1 MPETLEYASPS
12 LEPLPLSKAGSDSL
26 IVTGVWLSCL
36 VLTLTGVVVGR
47 VGFDYHLAIGFGVMT
62 LMTMVVFVP
71 LGFIL
76 ALFGIAE
83 KHSRRTSAYVC
94 ASINGA
100 VLMSGVVLIAW
111 RGLI

>member
-1 MPETLEYASPS
+1 
-12 LEPLPLSKAGSDSL
+12 
-26 IVTGVWLSCL
+26 
-36 VLTLTGVVVGR
+36 
-47 VGFDYHLAIGFGVMT
+47 MT